1 MTKFAF
7 KKVEEINCFQ
17 DIVKLEIDGSCYFDQ
32 FQEEIYRSKSQYVS
46 ELGMVLQYIERDGN
60 GQRVADKKRDI
71 TPGKARVK
79 EYEYR
84 TKHLRV
90 YAIRRKGGKI
100 IILGGYK
107 NEQKRDIRK
116 FRQIKKQ
123 WIDLKL
129 V

>member
-7 KKVEEINCFQ
+7 KKVEEINCYQ

-32 FQEEIYRSKSQYVS
+32 FQEEIYRSKSQYIS

-60 GQRVADKKRDI
+60 GKHVADKKKDI
-71 TPGKARVK
+71 TPGKAPIK

-90 YAIRRKGGKI
+90 YAIRQKDGKI

-107 NEQKRDIRK
+107 NKQKRDIRK
-116 FRQIKKQ
+116 FRKIKKQ
-123 WIDLKL
+123 LIDLKL

>member
-7 KKVEEINCFQ
+7 KKVEEINCYQ

-32 FQEEIYRSKSQYVS
+32 FQEEIYRSKSQYIS

-60 GQRVADKKRDI
+60 GKRVADKKKDI
-71 TPGKARVK
+71 TPGKARIK

-90 YAIRRKGGKI
+90 YAIRQKDGKI

-107 NEQKRDIRK
+107 NKQKRDIRK
-116 FRQIKKQ
+116 FRKIKKQ
-123 WIDLKL
+123 LIDLKL

>member
-1 MTKFAF
+1 
-7 KKVEEINCFQ
+7 
-17 DIVKLEIDGSCYFDQ
+17 
-32 FQEEIYRSKSQYVS
+32 
-46 ELGMVLQYIERDGN
+46 MVLQYIERDGN
-60 GQRVADKKRDI
+60 GKRVADKKKDI

-90 YAIRRKGGKI
+90 YAIRQKDGKI
-100 IILGGYK
+100 IILGRYK
-107 NEQKRDIRK
+107 NKQKRDIRK

-123 WIDLKL
+123 LIDLKL